1 MIHMVNII
9 FLKYVIIWIVR
20 HNIFDIAFQYITEL
34 VNGIDFN
41 ILIVLIGLVGN
52 GSCDNECKGHIG

>member
-1 MIHMVNII
+1 MVNII

-41 ILIVLIGLVGN
+41 ILIV
-52 GSCDNECKGHIG
+52 S

>member
-1 MIHMVNII
+1 MKIKGKVKISSTGIINMVNII

-41 ILIVLIGLVGN
+41 ILIV
-52 GSCDNECKGHIG
+52 S